1 MSRYIYRNSGKGS
14 SLARQCTVCCAFG
27 RARDQNPVSSNGSE
41 SLGQGLKIEM
51 IVFSTAGI
59 ELFAALRAAR
69 LATHVLMDGQLRPAG
84 AAKDCLLVPFVLRPK
99 LYRVLGKRG
108 VAVFA
113 GVVKAATLHLDRNN
127 IRRPMIM
134 FAAGLRVEIDATHLR
149 KNGEH
154 CTV

>member
-1 MSRYIYRNSGKGS
+1 M
-14 SLARQCTVCCAFG
+14 
-27 RARDQNPVSSNGSE
+27 
-41 SLGQGLKIEM
+41 KIEM

-113 GVVKAATLHLDRNN
+113 GVVKATALHLDRNN

-134 FAAGLRVEIDATHLR
+134 LATGLRVEIDATHLR
-149 KNGEH
+149 KNGKH